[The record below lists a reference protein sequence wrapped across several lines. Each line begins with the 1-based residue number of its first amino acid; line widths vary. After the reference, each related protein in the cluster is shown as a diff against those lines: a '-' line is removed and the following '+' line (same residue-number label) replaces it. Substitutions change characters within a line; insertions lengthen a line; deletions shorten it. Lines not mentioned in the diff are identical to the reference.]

1 MGIEKTG
8 RPGGGGILLGNVVT
22 PVNERGDR
30 ETSNGEPVR
39 SSEVGDDNLGEG
51 GGNNGVQRTFY
62 RGVCASV

>member
-39 SSEVGDDNLGEG
+39 SSEVGDDNLGE
-51 GGNNGVQRTFY
+51 
-62 RGVCASV
+62 